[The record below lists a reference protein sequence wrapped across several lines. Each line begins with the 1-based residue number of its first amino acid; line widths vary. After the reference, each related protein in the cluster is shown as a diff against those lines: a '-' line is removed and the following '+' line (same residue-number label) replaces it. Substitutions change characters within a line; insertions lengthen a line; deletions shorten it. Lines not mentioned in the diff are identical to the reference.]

1 MLLIIFILSFL
12 GSLLNKFKIYY
23 NLLGIF
29 SAFFESLTC
38 VPQAVTN
45 CQTKNTRNLSFSMI
59 FFWFMGDSFRLYY
72 NIRFKAPIQMIIG
85 IAVQVTLDI
94 IVCLQICV
102 YNKRN
107 LGDTAI
113 IKVISKNKNNAINNL
128 MKKIDELN
136 IIKSSKKTELEAKGS
151 DESEGEKNS
160 PHLDHTTSFP
170 EISQ

>member
-1 MLLIIFILSFL
+1 
-12 GSLLNKFKIYY
+12 
-23 NLLGIF
+23 
-29 SAFFESLTC
+29 
-38 VPQAVTN
+38 
-45 CQTKNTRNLSFSMI
+45 MI

-113 IKVISKNKNNAINNL
+113 IKVFPEKINVHFVEVVSKNKAKAINNL

-136 IIKSSKKTELEAKGS
+136 IIKADKKTELEAKGS